1 MRTARARRKAE
12 RPGEILEAAFEE
24 FIQRGYE
31 ATRLDDIAQRAG
43 VTKGTIYVYF
53 ENKERVFEALVREL
67 EKSLREQVEPFFE
80 DRGQPTAQSIRDD
93 LMMLYRVCANDR
105 RGRELLRLLI
115 AEAVR
120 FPDLVDEHFQNLV
133 GPMFE
138 KLGQRLRQGVAS
150 GAFRPTPAMNFPELL
165 LGPALSL
172 HIWKLLFSDRKPLD
186 AELHFE
192 AALDLILRGLLP
204 PEDQTAEMRAI
215 GKPTN
220 SQ

>member
-1 MRTARARRKAE
+1 MTGTARARRKAE
-12 RPGEILEAAFEE
+12 RPGEILDAAFEE
-24 FIQRGYE
+24 FVHCGYA
-31 ATRLDDIAQRAG
+31 ATRLEDIAARAG

-53 ENKERVFEALVREL
+53 ENKERVFEALVRDL

-80 DRGQPTAQSIRDD
+80 DRGPPTEQSIRAD
-93 LMMLYRVCANDR
+93 LTMLYRVFANDR

-115 AEAVR
+115 AEAAR
-120 FPDLVDEHFQNLV
+120 FPDLVDEHYRNLV

-138 KLGQRLRQGVAS
+138 VLGQRLRQGVAN
-150 GAFRPTPAMNFPELL
+150 GTFRSTPATNFPELL

-192 AALDLILRGLLP
+192 AALDLLLRGLLSP
-204 PEDQTAEMRAI
+204 ATDATGSAI
-215 GKPTN
+215 SSP
-220 SQ
+220 SHV

>member
-1 MRTARARRKAE
+1 MTVTARARRKAE
-12 RPGEILEAAFEE
+12 RPGEILDAAFEE
-24 FIQRGYE
+24 FVQRGYA
-31 ATRLDDIAQRAG
+31 ATRLEDIAARAG

-53 ENKERVFEALVREL
+53 ESKERVFEALVHDL
-67 EKSLREQVEPFFE
+67 ENSLREQVEPFFE
-80 DRGQPTAQSIRDD
+80 DRGPPTAQSIRAD
-93 LMMLYRVCANDR
+93 LTMLYRVFANDR

-120 FPDLVDEHFQNLV
+120 FPDLVDEHYRNLV

-138 KLGQRLRQGVAS
+138 VLGQRLRQGVAN
-150 GAFRPTPAMNFPELL
+150 GTFRPAPATNFPELL

-192 AALDLILRGLLP
+192 AALDMILRGLLS
-204 PEDQTAEMRAI
+204 PETEANRVSDQ
-215 GKPTN
+215 
-220 SQ
+220 Q